1 MKRAVRTD
9 TNENMRV
16 APPAESEPW
25 WTCTRELADGS
36 IITMR
41 FVELT
46 DPQEF
51 VLYGISVEPPK
62 PDPRELERPPQNLQ
76 IRDLTT
82 FERAARNTLEYLTAE
97 TLTVRGPAPGS
108 VRRELTDDFLADI
121 VRRHRAYSEEGP
133 SPTQRLAREENVGL
147 STVKNWL
154 AKAKE
159 AGIEP

>member
-1 MKRAVRTD
+1 MKRAMRTD
-9 TNENMRV
+9 TNQTMRV
-16 APPAESEPW
+16 HPPGPEPW

-36 IITMR
+36 TITMR

-46 DPQEF
+46 DDPQEF

-62 PDPRELERPPQNLQ
+62 RDPRELERPPQNFQ
-76 IRDLTT
+76 IRQLSA
-82 FERAARNTLEYLTAE
+82 FEGAARNMLEYLTAE

-108 VRRELTDDFLADI
+108 ARRELTDDFLADI